1 MITST
6 LNNMIFAGEQL
17 AKSKDS
23 SKLALKVSGAGIVTN
38 AKEVLNNSKVLNNS
52 TNPSFATRQ
61 DIDTLTE
68 IKQDV
73 VRQKFFTQNPSE
85 CMPVTVGFGAW
96 ADSFLKY
103 RAYQTGEEFET
114 GDIDIAR
121 NSRLSQADVA
131 VDAVERKVKSWA
143 RQMDYNVIE
152 LNQAVVNG
160 NWNIISEREKSV
172 KMDWDLGTQKIAFLG
187 HSTDVAVEGLYTQSN
202 TDITINTSL
211 ITAPLAS
218 LSDDDFNT
226 VKRQLIQIFFDNSNS
241 TAYPDTFIMPT
252 SDYLQ
257 LAGAS
262 ATPSFPLK
270 NRLDLLLEA
279 FQKASGNENFVIK
292 GLPYGDTVRSGL
304 ANQRYI
310 LYKNEVSVLEMDIP
324 IPYTS
329 LTAET
334 ANNFQFDSVSYGRYT
349 GLQVYRPKEFM
360 YFDIL

>member
-1 MITST
+1 
-6 LNNMIFAGEQL
+6 
-17 AKSKDS
+17 
-23 SKLALKVSGAGIVTN
+23 
-38 AKEVLNNSKVLNNS
+38 
-52 TNPSFATRQ
+52 
-61 DIDTLTE
+61 
-68 IKQDV
+68 
-73 VRQKFFTQNPSE
+73 
-85 CMPVTVGFGAW
+85 
-96 ADSFLKY
+96 
-103 RAYQTGEEFET
+103 
-114 GDIDIAR
+114 
-121 NSRLSQADVA
+121 
-131 VDAVERKVKSWA
+131 
-143 RQMDYNVIE
+143 
-152 LNQAVVNG
+152 
-160 NWNIISEREKSV
+160 
-172 KMDWDLGTQKIAFLG
+172 MDWDLGTQKIAFLG

-211 ITAPLAS
+211 ITAPLAD
-218 LSDDDFNT
+218 LSDTDFDT

-279 FQKASGNENFVIK
+279 FKKASGNENFVIK